1 MALTLMNFASCF
13 ISQRLVSANFF
24 ITIMVLAVFLVLDK
38 KYGSDLSNYK
48 LTFFFLDLI
57 CVIALVSILVPR
69 YFKQNPPPTNSN
81 TTQTTPPPSTP
92 PENSQSGN
100 NNTDYANLYS
110 TLSINILKEVGMPY
124 STLARHLDNNNQ
136 LNVAGLNI
144 STEQLSQIESLAQP
158 IYSTLN
164 NYITNGQQIT
174 AALID
179 SDNDLHSQ
187 IVALSNMLNNFAG
200 E

>member
-1 MALTLMNFASCF
+1 MKHTKDNLE
-13 ISQRLVSANFF
+13 
-24 ITIMVLAVFLVLDK
+24 ITITK
-38 KYGSDLSNYK
+38 KDRIYLSII
-48 LTFFFLDLI
+48 LSLI

-69 YFKQNPPPTNSN
+69 YFKQNPPPNNTD
-81 TTQTTPPPSTP
+81 TTQTTPTPSTP
-92 PENSQSGN
+92 DNSHGENSSEN
-100 NNTDYANLYS
+100 NNVDYASLYS

-124 STLARHLDNNNQ
+124 STLARHLDNNNY
-136 LNVAGLNI
+136 LNVAGLNL

-187 IVALSNMLNNFAG
+187 IVALSNMLNDFAG